1 MEVYDF
7 TEDAERAG
15 EVSAEI
21 DYLSIRQLVKVRD
34 VIDELKEQEKEEEHS
49 EYRQCFDAMI
59 LPALKAIAQEAGCML
74 TIMQKD
80 SVIEA
85 YFEKQKSLSLDLE
98 SGYRKLIFSTF
109 DYITFEQ
116 TEDGYRLVCSFDLGK

>member
-21 DYLSIRQLVKVRD
+21 DYLSTRQLVKVRD
-34 VIDELKEQEKEEEHS
+34 VIDELKEQEKEEQHS

-59 LPALKAIAQEAGCML
+59 LPVLKTIAQEAGCIL

-85 YFEKQKSLSLDLE
+85 YFEKQKSMSLDLE

-116 TEDGYRLVCSFDLGK
+116 TEDGYRIVCSFDLGK

>member
-15 EVSAEI
+15 EVAAEI
-21 DYLSIRQLVKVRD
+21 DYLSTRQLVKVRD
-34 VIDELKEQEKEEEHS
+34 VISELKEQERKELHRES
-49 EYRQCFDAMI
+49 RQCFDTMI
-59 LPALKAIAQEAGCML
+59 LPVLKIVAQDAGCIL
-74 TIMQKD
+74 SIKQKD

-116 TEDGYRLVCSFDLGK
+116 AEKGYRIVCSFDLEK